1 MGTYANFYNS
11 DNNDRVYDADSFSE
25 WLRPFFKNGVFN
37 GELQVVADSGMNVK
51 VRTGNAYID
60 GKMKKFENE
69 TTLTLEKASANSTRI
84 DSVVVR
90 RNDTE
95 RDFSILVVKGSTSAP
110 DPVRQEGIYDLVL
123 AQITVGASVTEIKQS
138 NIKDTRMNAD
148 LCGWVVTNVNEIDFS
163 QITSQWYDYIAN
175 FEAEQLQAFQTWF
188 DTIKGQLGSDVAGSL
203 QTQINNINSDISSLQ
218 STVSTNTS
226 DINST
231 NAKLNELNQ
240 TVGDIQTDVS
250 GLQTDVSELQ
260 TKSFEGTSGTIETQG
275 GYLHDMM
282 IFGKSV
288 QDGTPTPDS
297 PIEIQ
302 SVVNPKVTVCGKN
315 LATINKIVSN
325 NFLIESYL
333 TENTVY
339 TLSFMAETG
348 GNGLNIKLNNNS
360 GISIATKGISQGL
373 NTVTFTMPQ
382 NGNIYINSWV
392 DLSQNIHNMQLE
404 LGSVATEYEPYKG
417 QSSATLPYT
426 LNAIPVTEGGNVT
439 IDGQQYISDYVDI
452 ENKKLIKYLAKV
464 DVSGTFIK
472 TSGNVTYRTENEYTD
487 RKLYDNSITNLKCS
501 HFKISSYGD
510 IEYGRWVA
518 VSSYTFGIKTDKT
531 LDEINALTDLYIMYP
546 LATPTEIDLTDEE
559 VAQFKALKTYEPTT
573 NIIASSD
580 VLNPLVKCD
589 YSLNKETNNIY
600 DRLQENASDVSNI
613 TNRLNGLTFVT
624 LTQTEYD
631 ALSTKDN
638 NTIYFITE
646 G

>member
-60 GKMKKFENE
+60 GKMKNFENE

-123 AQITVGASVTEIKQS
+123 AKITVGASVTEIKQA
-138 NIKDTRMNAD
+138 NITDTRMNAD

-163 QITSQWYDYIAN
+163 QITAQWSNYIAN

-226 DINST
+226 NINST
-231 NAKLNELNQ
+231 NAKVNELNQ
-240 TVGDIQTDVS
+240 KVGGIETNVS
-250 GLQTDVSELQ
+250 GLQTDVSALQ
-260 TKSFEGTSGTIETQG
+260 TKSFEGTSGTVETKD

-288 QDGTPTPDS
+288 QDGTPTPNN

-302 SVVNPKVTVCGKN
+302 SVVNPKVT
-315 LATINKIVSN
+315 ISN
-325 NFLIESYL
+325 SDNSL
-333 TENTVY
+333 TQV
-339 TLSFMAETG
+339 
-348 GNGLNIKLNNNS
+348 
-360 GISIATKGISQGL
+360 
-373 NTVTFTMPQ
+373 
-382 NGNIYINSWV
+382 
-392 DLSQNIHNMQLE
+392 
-404 LGSVATEYEPYKG
+404 
-417 QSSATLPYT
+417 ATLPYT
-426 LNAIPVTEGGNVT
+426 LNAIPVSSGGNVT
-439 IDGQQYISDYVDI
+439 INGQQYISDYVDI
-452 ENKKLIKYLAKV
+452 ERKKLVRYIGEVDLGTLTWEYTSASTNHSRFKNRFYNEFSLAKKTKSPNDIANLICSNYLA
-464 DVSGTFIK
+464 DSAD
-472 TSGNVTYRTENEYTD
+472 STYNHKNDKIIAIDTNGYIYI
-487 RKLYDNSITNLKCS
+487 YD
-501 HFKISSYGD
+501 
-510 IEYGRWVA
+510 
-518 VSSYTFGIKTDKT
+518 SSYTDVDTFKQAMNGVKLIY
-531 LDEINALTDLYIMYP
+531 E
-546 LATPTEIDLTDEE
+546 LATPTETTLTDEE
-559 VAQFKALKTYEPTT
+559 VAQFKALKTYESTT

-613 TNRLNGLTFVT
+613 TTRLNGLTFVT

-631 ALSTKDN
+631 ALSTKDD